1 MSYEEFK
8 GELFRIIV
16 QQEEVQG
23 RRIRLLEKG
32 YTTIDPQI
40 LNMICYI
47 NKIHFGRE
55 DTVVNADYI
64 LAVWGDG
71 AVRSIM
77 TWNVQEYFFKY
88 QRGGWKEVLTELL
101 KKIQHAGFSRQWLEG
116 GEKNYN
122 SIREKLILRPLNY
135 VKNCSELEE
144 SIYRRWN
151 DIALTLYGVVYDS
164 EEEYLTIK
172 LNRKVTDTWGIGEK
186 ELWEKAFQNT
196 MSFMPPRIY
205 PCSEL
210 GSNLKKEEGR
220 FMEPDACLMER
231 RMDDILGYRLTTVKN
246 INGAIAV
253 FYPGVKKRISE
264 LLGGDY
270 YIGFTSIHE
279 AVLQP
284 AGSGTAQAM
293 KDAIAEINAI
303 FPQEEMLSNKVY
315 RYCRESGEMEEV

>member
-101 KKIQHAGFSRQWLEG
+101 KKIQHAGFSRQWLEEG
-116 GEKNYN
+116 KKNYN
-122 SIREKLILRPLNY
+122 NICEKLILRPLNY
-135 VKNCSELEE
+135 AKNCGELEG
-144 SIYRRWN
+144 SIYKRWN

-172 LNRKVTDTWGIGEK
+172 LNRKITDTWGIGDK

-196 MSFMPPRIY
+196 ISFMPPRIY

-210 GSNLKKEEGR
+210 GSNFRKEEGR

-231 RMDDILGYRLTTVKN
+231 RMSDILGYRLTTVKN

-284 AGSGTAQAM
+284 TVSGTVQAM
-293 KDAIAEINAI
+293 KDAIAEINTI
-303 FPQEEMLSNKVY
+303 FPQEEMLSNRVY